1 MLSHISKKHKHIKE
15 LIYREEQERYNEN
28 KREMSVT
35 LNFKGDRSLAVMR
48 LINAQGKSEYFIN
61 GMPTLLEDYI
71 QKITGPTE
79 LGGYNLNINN
89 FCVFQGKLEE
99 LFFNQA
105 DDQSKLTQLFE
116 ELSTSIELKPECER
130 LKNALDQCDEDI
142 KQSSEALQR
151 LKLEKVKQK
160 GLQEFAQQIN
170 ECLKD
175 QKQAENQIHL
185 AEILLSDKTL
195 EALSTQIAE
204 YEEGLSETEKLK
216 AALLQDMRK
225 FEAEQRKMNNRDE
238 ELHRSILAKKGELLD
253 FQSSSLNKQR
263 ALESIKALIIQKK
276 SMLQKEKEAD
286 SAVFLRKQ

>member
-15 LIYREEQERYNEN
+15 LIYREEQERYNDN

-35 LNFKGDRSLAVMR
+35 LNFKGDRPLAVMR

-116 ELSTSIELKPECER
+116 ELSSSIELKPECER

-142 KQSSEALQR
+142 KHSSEALQR

-238 ELHRSILAKKGELLD
+238 ELQRSILAKKGELLD

-263 ALESIKALIIQKK
+263 ALDSTKALIIQKK
-276 SMLQKEKEAD
+276 SML
-286 SAVFLRKQ
+286 

>member
-15 LIYREEQERYNEN
+15 LIYREEQERYNDN

-35 LNFKGDRSLAVMR
+35 LNFKGDRPLAVMR

-116 ELSTSIELKPECER
+116 ELSSSIELKPECER

-238 ELHRSILAKKGELLD
+238 ELQRSILAKKGELLD

-263 ALESIKALIIQKK
+263 TLESTKALIIQKK